1 MKMSRISIV
10 AVAMFAVVSLT
21 VGCAAPPDA
30 ELAKAEAALNQAEQ
44 TGAPTYAP
52 DAWNGAR
59 DAMSAAKA
67 EVAAQQG
74 KFALLRSYTKAKEL
88 VAAAETKATEAEQA
102 GVAAKAQAKTEAEA
116 AVAAVQTAL
125 ETAKADLASLSA
137 CRRKPKGFA
146 QDLEQMNG
154 VLSGLEAQVGEA
166 ATALSQEQ
174 YLEASSLASSLQGQ
188 LESFTSDIASA
199 KKKIRC

>member
-1 MKMSRISIV
+1 MSVVVV
-10 AVAMFAVVSLT
+10 ALVAVVSLT

-30 ELAKAEAALNQAEQ
+30 ELAKAEAALNQAESS
-44 TGAPTYAP
+44 GAPTYAP
-52 DAWNGAR
+52 DAWNAAR

-67 EVAAQQG
+67 EIAAQQG
-74 KFALLRSYTKAKEL
+74 KFALLRSYSKAKEL
-88 VAAAETKATEAEQA
+88 VAAAETKATDAEQA

-116 AVAAVQTAL
+116 AVAEVQTAL
-125 ETAKADLASLSA
+125 ETAKTDLASLKA

-174 YLEASSLASSLQGQ
+174 YLEANSLASSLKGQ
-188 LESFTSDIASA
+188 LESFTSDVASA